1 MDLTTN
7 SAVVAEVIQFVQTN
21 KEKLTMPSMKGDGSI
36 EYMAPNKDE
45 GEDEDEDQLQ
55 EKYEPETR
63 ETR

>member
-36 EYMAPNKDE
+36 EYMGPNKDE
-45 GEDEDEDQLQ
+45 GEDEDQLQ

>member
-1 MDLTTN
+1 
-7 SAVVAEVIQFVQTN
+7 
-21 KEKLTMPSMKGDGSI
+21 MKGDGSI